1 MREANVTS
9 ALHPQGARRPDRQD
23 AERRGGVGYRTVFFS
38 DPSNMAWLT
47 GYDGRFL
54 YVHQGLLLG
63 QDGEPVWFGCG
74 QDVNGA
80 K

>member
-1 MREANVTS
+1 
-9 ALHPQGARRPDRQD
+9 
-23 AERRGGVGYRTVFFS
+23 
-38 DPSNMAWLT
+38 MAWLT

-54 YVHQGLLLG
+54 YVYQGFLLA

-74 QDVNGA
+74 QEVNGA

>member
-1 MREANVTS
+1 MTASPAPFS
-9 ALHPQGARRPDRQD
+9 AAEYARRLALARKAMDRAGLD
-23 AERRGGVGYRTVFFS
+23 ALFVT

-54 YVHQGLLLG
+54 YVHQGLLLA

>member
-1 MREANVTS
+1 M
-9 ALHPQGARRPDRQD
+9 
-23 AERRGGVGYRTVFFS
+23 FFS

-54 YVHQGLLLG
+54 YVHQGLLLA
-63 QDGEPVWFGCG
+63 QDGEPGWFGCG